1 MAYDGLTVAATAA
14 ELNSLFQGAS
24 ISKIAQ
30 PEKNELLL
38 TLKANRVNRKLCLS
52 ADPSLPVVYIRDD
65 TALSPVNAPA
75 FCMALRKHIGGG
87 RIRRVFQ
94 PGHSPEQAGLERIL
108 LFEIEHLDEMG
119 DLGVKYLIAELMGK
133 HSNLILTDSSY
144 TVIDSIRHI
153 SAMQSSVREVLPGKT
168 WFIPDT
174 RSKKDPLGLSGDPE
188 AFRELIRSGGMA
200 LDKRICASVTGFSP
214 VLANELCFR
223 AHIDSDRDGAGLSEE
238 ETSRLFGVF
247 SRLMED
253 VRNGSFS
260 PCMAVR
266 DGAAEEYCAVPLT
279 SFEGEDTELRH
290 FDSMMELVRAFCDE
304 KAVRNR
310 MHAKSEDL
318 RHLVR
323 SLTERTAKKLD
334 LQEKDLRATEKAD
347 VFRVRGELIN
357 AFGYGLPEGAKE
369 LVCENY
375 YDENREIVI
384 PLDPQLSARENA
396 KKYFDRYNKLKRTK
410 EALLPQAEES
420 RRKLWHLQSIG
431 SALSIA
437 RTEGDLNEIRR
448 EMQEFGFL
456 KKQPEGRKLRREEQ
470 RSEPL
475 HFVSSDGID
484 LYVGK
489 NNYQNEFIT
498 FKLAEG
504 DDWWFHAKNRPG
516 SHVIAK
522 TGGRELPDRTCLEAA
537 ALAAFYSSAVNGK
550 QADARQKVEI
560 DYVQKKA
567 LRRVPGAAPG
577 YVIYHTNY
585 SLMIEP
591 KGVV

>member
-174 RSKKDPLGLSGDPE
+174 RSKKDPLLLSGDPE
-188 AFRELIRSGGMA
+188 AFHELIRSGGMA

-238 ETSRLFGVF
+238 EASRLFDVF

-253 VRNGSFS
+253 VRNGFFS

-279 SFEGEDTELRH
+279 SFEGGDTELQH